1 MKYRTLGEFL
11 KNFIS
16 TRELTLEYVAAK
28 TNKTKSAISQYIS
41 GTKNPSKDFIDSFLE
56 AFKLTKEERENFL
69 LVAELGKTVYL
80 KEEIKKYVKK
90 DSLKEPSNVSDEIF
104 ESFVTIPLYGMASA
118 GNGLIEAEES
128 NIEYINIPKLNGNV
142 KKSDFATRVKG
153 DSMEPYY
160 HNGDIIVVDVSN
172 QDIRTLNGKE
182 ALIYYDDN
190 KYLKLVY
197 FEPGTGNLLL
207 RSYNVAYSDI
217 KVENREVETLSC
229 KGTVSMV
236 ISMRNRKSI

>member
-1 MKYRTLGEFL
+1 MNKIEEVSLEIKKRREELGLYQEDVVDKL
-11 KNFIS
+11 KKEGIDIS
-16 TRELTLEYVAAK
+16 
-28 TNKTKSAISQYIS
+28 ISWLSRIESKERQKIDTALLIALS
-41 GTKNPSKDFIDSFLE
+41 KILKKDFI
-56 AFKLTKEERENFL
+56 KM
-69 LVAELGKTVYL
+69 LGH
-80 KEEIKKYVKK
+80 ESE
-90 DSLKEPSNVSDEIF
+90 KEPSNVTDEKF

-118 GNGLIEAEES
+118 GNGLIESEES

-197 FEPGTGNLLL
+197 FEPGTGNLFL

-236 ISMRNRKSI
+236 ISMRNRKMI

>member
-1 MKYRTLGEFL
+1 MNKIEEVSLEIKRRREELGLYQEDVVDKL
-11 KNFIS
+11 KKEGIDIS
-16 TRELTLEYVAAK
+16 
-28 TNKTKSAISQYIS
+28 IS
-41 GTKNPSKDFIDSFLE
+41 GLSRIESKERQKIDTALLIALSKILKKDFI
-56 AFKLTKEERENFL
+56 KM
-69 LVAELGKTVYL
+69 LGH
-80 KEEIKKYVKK
+80 ESE
-90 DSLKEPSNVSDEIF
+90 KEPSNVTDEVF
-104 ESFVTIPLYGMASA
+104 ESFVRIPLYGMASA
-118 GNGLIEAEES
+118 GNGLIESEES

-172 QDIRTLNGKE
+172 QDLRTLNGKE

-197 FEPGTGNLLL
+197 FEPGTGNLFL

-236 ISMRNRKSI
+236 ISMRNRKMI

>member
-1 MKYRTLGEFL
+1 MKYNTLGEFL

-28 TNKTKSAISQYIS
+28 TNKTKSSISQYIS
-41 GTKNPSKDFIDSFLE
+41 GTKNPSKDFIDNFLE
-56 AFKLTKEERENFL
+56 AFKLTKEEREDFL

-90 DSLKEPSNVSDEIF
+90 DSSKEPSNVTDEVF

-118 GNGLIEAEES
+118 GNGLIESEES

-190 KYLKLVY
+190 KYLKLVH
-197 FEPGTGNLLL
+197 FEPGTGNLFL

-236 ISMRNRKSI
+236 ISMRNRKMI

>member
-1 MKYRTLGEFL
+1 MNKIEEVSLEIKRRREELGLYQEDVVDKL
-11 KNFIS
+11 KKEGIDIS
-16 TRELTLEYVAAK
+16 
-28 TNKTKSAISQYIS
+28 IS
-41 GTKNPSKDFIDSFLE
+41 GLSRIESKERQKIDTALLIALSKILKKDFI
-56 AFKLTKEERENFL
+56 KM
-69 LVAELGKTVYL
+69 LGH
-80 KEEIKKYVKK
+80 ESE
-90 DSLKEPSNVSDEIF
+90 KEPSNVTDEVF

-118 GNGLIEAEES
+118 GNGLIESEES

-142 KKSDFATRVKG
+142 KKSDFATKVKG

-160 HNGDIIVVDVSN
+160 HHGDIIVVDVSN

-197 FEPGTGNLLL
+197 FEPGTGNLFL

-236 ISMRNRKSI
+236 ISMRNRKMI

>member
-1 MKYRTLGEFL
+1 MKYNTLGEFL

-28 TNKTKSAISQYIS
+28 TNKTKSSISQYIS

-56 AFKLTKEERENFL
+56 AFKLTKEE
-69 LVAELGKTVYL
+69 
-80 KEEIKKYVKK
+80 IKKYVKK
-90 DSLKEPSNVSDEIF
+90 DSSKEPSNVTDEVF
-104 ESFVTIPLYGMASA
+104 ESFVRIPLYGMASA
-118 GNGLIEAEES
+118 GNGLIESEES
-128 NIEYINIPKLNGNV
+128 NIECINIPKLNGNV

-190 KYLKLVY
+190 KYLKLVH
-197 FEPGTGNLLL
+197 FEPGTGNLFL

-217 KVENREVETLSC
+217 KIENREVETLSC

>member
-1 MKYRTLGEFL
+1 MNKIEEVSLEIKRRREELGLYQEDVVDKL
-11 KNFIS
+11 KKEGIDIS
-16 TRELTLEYVAAK
+16 
-28 TNKTKSAISQYIS
+28 IS
-41 GTKNPSKDFIDSFLE
+41 GLSRIESKERQKIDTALLIALSKILKKDFI
-56 AFKLTKEERENFL
+56 KM
-69 LVAELGKTVYL
+69 LGH
-80 KEEIKKYVKK
+80 ESE
-90 DSLKEPSNVSDEIF
+90 KEPSNVTDEVF

-118 GNGLIEAEES
+118 GNGLIESEES

-197 FEPGTGNLLL
+197 FEPGTGNLFL

-217 KVENREVETLSC
+217 KVENKEVETLLC

-236 ISMRNRKSI
+236 ISMRNRKMI

>member
-1 MKYRTLGEFL
+1 MNKIEEVSLEIKRRREELGLYQEDVVDKL
-11 KNFIS
+11 KKEGIDIS
-16 TRELTLEYVAAK
+16 
-28 TNKTKSAISQYIS
+28 IS
-41 GTKNPSKDFIDSFLE
+41 GLSRIESKERQKIDTALLIALSKILKKDFI
-56 AFKLTKEERENFL
+56 KM
-69 LVAELGKTVYL
+69 LGH
-80 KEEIKKYVKK
+80 ESE
-90 DSLKEPSNVSDEIF
+90 KEPSNVTDEVF
-104 ESFVTIPLYGMASA
+104 KSFVRIPLYGMASA
-118 GNGLIEAEES
+118 GNGLIESEES

-160 HNGDIIVVDVSN
+160 HHGDIIVVDVSN

-197 FEPGTGNLLL
+197 FEPGTGNLFL

-236 ISMRNRKSI
+236 ISMRNRKMI

>member
-1 MKYRTLGEFL
+1 MKYNTLGEFL

-16 TRELTLEYVAAK
+16 TRELTLEYIAAK
-28 TNKTKSAISQYIS
+28 TNKTKSSISQYIS

-56 AFKLTKEERENFL
+56 AFKLTKEEREDFL

-90 DSLKEPSNVSDEIF
+90 DSSKEPSNVTDEVF

-118 GNGLIEAEES
+118 GNGLIESEES

-182 ALIYYDDN
+182 ALIYYEDN
-190 KYLKLVY
+190 ENLKLVY
-197 FEPGTGNLLL
+197 FEPGTGNLFL

-217 KVENREVETLSC
+217 KVENKEVETLSC

-236 ISMRNRKSI
+236 ISMRNRKMI

>member
-1 MKYRTLGEFL
+1 MEDKEKLRKIIGDTRKEKNIARDKVSELLKRKGVDYAESSLLRYENGQIKTIRAEVIKGLSEILGLNVVEMYKL
-11 KNFIS
+11 AGLI
-16 TRELTLEYVAAK
+16 EE
-28 TNKTKSAISQYIS
+28 
-41 GTKNPSKDFIDSFLE
+41 KDFP
-56 AFKLTKEERENFL
+56 
-69 LVAELGKTVYL
+69 
-80 KEEIKKYVKK
+80 KKGNA
-90 DSLKEPSNVSDEIF
+90 EPSNVTDEVF
-104 ESFVTIPLYGMASA
+104 ESFVRIPLYGMASA
-118 GNGLIEAEES
+118 GNGLIESEES

-190 KYLKLVY
+190 KYLKLVH
-197 FEPGTGNLLL
+197 FEPGTGNLFL

-236 ISMRNRKSI
+236 ISMRNRKMI

>member
-1 MKYRTLGEFL
+1 M
-11 KNFIS
+11 
-16 TRELTLEYVAAK
+16 
-28 TNKTKSAISQYIS
+28 
-41 GTKNPSKDFIDSFLE
+41 
-56 AFKLTKEERENFL
+56 

-90 DSLKEPSNVSDEIF
+90 DSSKEPSNVTDEVF

-118 GNGLIEAEES
+118 GNGLIESEES

-197 FEPGTGNLLL
+197 FEPGTGNLFL

-217 KVENREVETLSC
+217 KVENKEVETLSC

-236 ISMRNRKSI
+236 ISMRNRKMI

>member
-1 MKYRTLGEFL
+1 MKYNTLGEFL

-28 TNKTKSAISQYIS
+28 TNKTKSSISQYIS
-41 GTKNPSKDFIDSFLE
+41 GSKNPSKDFIDSFLE

-90 DSLKEPSNVSDEIF
+90 ESEKEPSNVTDEIF
-104 ESFVTIPLYGMASA
+104 ESFVRIPLYGMASA
-118 GNGLIEAEES
+118 GNGLIESEES

-182 ALIYYDDN
+182 ALI
-190 KYLKLVY
+190 
-197 FEPGTGNLLL
+197 
-207 RSYNVAYSDI
+207 
-217 KVENREVETLSC
+217 
-229 KGTVSMV
+229 
-236 ISMRNRKSI
+236 

>member
-1 MKYRTLGEFL
+1 MNKIEEVSLEIKRRREELGLYQEDVVDKL
-11 KNFIS
+11 KKEGIDIS
-16 TRELTLEYVAAK
+16 
-28 TNKTKSAISQYIS
+28 IS
-41 GTKNPSKDFIDSFLE
+41 GLSRIESKERQKIDTALLIALSKILKKDFI
-56 AFKLTKEERENFL
+56 KM
-69 LVAELGKTVYL
+69 LGH
-80 KEEIKKYVKK
+80 ESE
-90 DSLKEPSNVSDEIF
+90 KEPSNVTDEVF

-118 GNGLIEAEES
+118 GNGLIESEES

-182 ALIYYDDN
+182 ALIYYDNN

-197 FEPGTGNLLL
+197 FEPGTGNLFL

-236 ISMRNRKSI
+236 ISMRNRKMI

>member
-1 MKYRTLGEFL
+1 MNKIEEVSLEIKRRREELGLYQEDVVDKL
-11 KNFIS
+11 KKEGIDIS
-16 TRELTLEYVAAK
+16 
-28 TNKTKSAISQYIS
+28 IS
-41 GTKNPSKDFIDSFLE
+41 GLSRIESKERQKIDTALLIALSKILKKDFI
-56 AFKLTKEERENFL
+56 KM
-69 LVAELGKTVYL
+69 LGH
-80 KEEIKKYVKK
+80 ESE
-90 DSLKEPSNVSDEIF
+90 KEPSNVTDEIF
-104 ESFVTIPLYGMASA
+104 ESFVRIPLYGMASA
-118 GNGLIEAEES
+118 GNGLIESEES

-153 DSMEPYY
+153 DSMEPNY

-197 FEPGTGNLLL
+197 FEPGTGNLFL

-217 KVENREVETLSC
+217 KVENKEVETLSC

-236 ISMRNRKSI
+236 ISMRNRKMI

>member
-1 MKYRTLGEFL
+1 MNKIEEVSLEIKKRREELGLYQEDVVDKL
-11 KNFIS
+11 KKEGIDIS
-16 TRELTLEYVAAK
+16 
-28 TNKTKSAISQYIS
+28 IS
-41 GTKNPSKDFIDSFLE
+41 GLSRIESKERQKIDTALLIALSKILKKDFIKMLGHESE
-56 AFKLTKEERENFL
+56 KEL
-69 LVAELGKTVYL
+69 
-80 KEEIKKYVKK
+80 
-90 DSLKEPSNVSDEIF
+90 SNVTDEVF

-118 GNGLIEAEES
+118 GNGLIESEES

-197 FEPGTGNLLL
+197 FEPGTGNLFL

-217 KVENREVETLSC
+217 KVENKEVETLSC

-236 ISMRNRKSI
+236 ISMRNRKMI

>member
-1 MKYRTLGEFL
+1 MNKIEEVSLEIKKRREELGLYQEDVVDKL
-11 KNFIS
+11 KKEGIDIS
-16 TRELTLEYVAAK
+16 
-28 TNKTKSAISQYIS
+28 IS
-41 GTKNPSKDFIDSFLE
+41 GLSRIESKERQKIDTALLIALSKILKKDFI
-56 AFKLTKEERENFL
+56 KM
-69 LVAELGKTVYL
+69 LGH
-80 KEEIKKYVKK
+80 ESE
-90 DSLKEPSNVSDEIF
+90 KEPSNVTDEKF

-118 GNGLIEAEES
+118 GNGLIESEES

-197 FEPGTGNLLL
+197 FEPGTGNLFL

-217 KVENREVETLSC
+217 KVENKEVETLSC

>member
-1 MKYRTLGEFL
+1 MKYNTLGEFL

-28 TNKTKSAISQYIS
+28 TNKTKSSISQYIS

-56 AFKLTKEERENFL
+56 AFKLTKEEREDFL

-90 DSLKEPSNVSDEIF
+90 DSSKEPSNVTDEVF
-104 ESFVTIPLYGMASA
+104 ESFVRIPLYGMASE
-118 GNGLIEAEES
+118 GNGLIESEES

-190 KYLKLVY
+190 KYLKLVH
-197 FEPGTGNLLL
+197 FEPGTGNLFL

-217 KVENREVETLSC
+217 KIENREVETLSC

>member
-1 MKYRTLGEFL
+1 MNKIEEVSLEIKRRREELGLYQEDVVDKL
-11 KNFIS
+11 KKEGIDIS
-16 TRELTLEYVAAK
+16 
-28 TNKTKSAISQYIS
+28 IS
-41 GTKNPSKDFIDSFLE
+41 GLSRIESKERQKIDTALLIALSKILKKDFI
-56 AFKLTKEERENFL
+56 KM
-69 LVAELGKTVYL
+69 LGH
-80 KEEIKKYVKK
+80 ESE
-90 DSLKEPSNVSDEIF
+90 KEPSNVTDEVF

-118 GNGLIEAEES
+118 GNGLIESEES

-197 FEPGTGNLLL
+197 FEPGTGNLFL

-236 ISMRNRKSI
+236 ISMRNRKMI

>member
-1 MKYRTLGEFL
+1 MKYNTLGEFL

-28 TNKTKSAISQYIS
+28 TNKTKSSISQYIS

-56 AFKLTKEERENFL
+56 AFKLTKEEREDFL

-90 DSLKEPSNVSDEIF
+90 DSSKEPSNVTDEKF
-104 ESFVTIPLYGMASA
+104 ESFVRIPLYGMASA
-118 GNGLIEAEES
+118 GNGLIESEES

-190 KYLKLVY
+190 KYLKLVH
-197 FEPGTGNLLL
+197 FEPGTGNLFL

-236 ISMRNRKSI
+236 ISMRNRKMI

>member
-1 MKYRTLGEFL
+1 MNKIEKVSLEIKRRREELGLYQEDVVDKL
-11 KNFIS
+11 KKEGIDIS
-16 TRELTLEYVAAK
+16 
-28 TNKTKSAISQYIS
+28 IS
-41 GTKNPSKDFIDSFLE
+41 GLSRIESKERQKIDTALLIALSKILKKDFI
-56 AFKLTKEERENFL
+56 KM
-69 LVAELGKTVYL
+69 LGH
-80 KEEIKKYVKK
+80 ESE
-90 DSLKEPSNVSDEIF
+90 KEPSNVTDEVF

-118 GNGLIEAEES
+118 GNGLIESEES

-197 FEPGTGNLLL
+197 FEPGTGNLFL

-217 KVENREVETLSC
+217 KVENKEVETLSC

-236 ISMRNRKSI
+236 ISMRNRKMI

>member
-1 MKYRTLGEFL
+1 MNKIEEVSLEIKKRREELGLYQEDVVDKL
-11 KNFIS
+11 KKEGIDIS
-16 TRELTLEYVAAK
+16 
-28 TNKTKSAISQYIS
+28 IS
-41 GTKNPSKDFIDSFLE
+41 GLSRIESKETQKIDTALLIALSKILKKDFI
-56 AFKLTKEERENFL
+56 KM
-69 LVAELGKTVYL
+69 LGH
-80 KEEIKKYVKK
+80 ESE
-90 DSLKEPSNVSDEIF
+90 KEPSNVTDEKF

-118 GNGLIEAEES
+118 GNGLIESEES

-197 FEPGTGNLLL
+197 FEPGTGNLFL

-217 KVENREVETLSC
+217 KVENKEVETLSC

>member
-1 MKYRTLGEFL
+1 MYKLAGLIE
-11 KNFIS
+11 
-16 TRELTLEYVAAK
+16 E
-28 TNKTKSAISQYIS
+28 
-41 GTKNPSKDFIDSFLE
+41 KDFPKGN
-56 AFKLTKEERENFL
+56 A
-69 LVAELGKTVYL
+69 
-80 KEEIKKYVKK
+80 
-90 DSLKEPSNVSDEIF
+90 EPSNVTDEVF

-118 GNGLIEAEES
+118 GNGLIESEES

-197 FEPGTGNLLL
+197 FEPGTGNLFL

-217 KVENREVETLSC
+217 KVENKELLG
-229 KGTVSMV
+229 K
-236 ISMRNRKSI
+236 KYDAYA